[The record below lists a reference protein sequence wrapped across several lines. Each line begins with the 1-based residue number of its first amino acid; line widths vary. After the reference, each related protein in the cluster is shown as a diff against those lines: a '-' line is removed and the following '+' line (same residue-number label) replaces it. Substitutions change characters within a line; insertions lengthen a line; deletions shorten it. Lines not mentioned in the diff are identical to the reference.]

1 MKGVLP
7 QLAPFT
13 LTDPPPHTHAHHHH
27 YTTPSLPQLLP
38 DARRMAE
45 TLILQDVLP
54 QLAYA
59 DDSADDGD
67 DDARSESSAFSLG
80 SSHSGSRCLGL

>member
-1 MKGVLP
+1 
-7 QLAPFT
+7 
-13 LTDPPPHTHAHHHH
+13 
-27 YTTPSLPQLLP
+27 
-38 DARRMAE
+38 MAE